1 MTQSAHMQFE
11 MPDPSSALSPLRNLE
26 PPVSG
31 LPVSGRDLMVLG
43 AAVTH
48 FGRGLSEDV
57 LTALS
62 WAMLNRRG
70 ADAGTDMEHSAEAA
84 DRWASALLS
93 DPLDQETA
101 RALAVFT
108 RVLSG
113 GVADPTD
120 GASRFHCHDETP
132 KWAAEMDIRAI
143 VGPYL
148 FYAPRLKD
156 AQKF

>member
-1 MTQSAHMQFE
+1 MTHTARMQFE
-11 MPDPSSALSPLRNLE
+11 MPDPSSALSPMRNLE
-26 PPVSG
+26 PPVARP
-31 LPVSGRDLMVLG
+31 PVSGRDLMVLG

-62 WAMLNRRG
+62 WAMLNRRS
-70 ADAGTDMEHSAEAA
+70 ADDGTDLEHSAQAA
-84 DRWASALLS
+84 EHWATALLA
-93 DPLDQETA
+93 DPLDRETA
-101 RALAVFT
+101 RALAVFAQ
-108 RVLSG
+108 VLTG

-148 FYAPRLKD
+148 FYASKPKD
-156 AQKF
+156 